1 MILIHRM
8 VNELL
13 IKQENQFLFF
23 LGDLSDDLIL
33 MNELEN
39 IRHVSPNKVNNN
51 SLGRRLIIR
60 INDIYLLV

>member
-39 IRHVSPNKVNNN
+39 IRHVSPNKLNNN

-60 INDIYLLV
+60 INDIYFLV

>member
-1 MILIHRM
+1 M

-51 SLGRRLIIR
+51 SLGRRLFIR
-60 INDIYLLV
+60 INDIYFLV